1 MLIKQQ
7 KEKKKEKKEEKGMFK
22 TTRRG
27 EIAVQTMKNVQKKI
41 KELKMRGQIRGKENS
56 FESRIRMQ
64 PLK

>member
-27 EIAVQTMKNVQKKI
+27 EIAVQTMKNVQKKNQRI
-41 KELKMRGQIRGKENS
+41 KNAWADPR
-56 FESRIRMQ
+56 
-64 PLK
+64 